1 MRTTNKKTIVLIAA
15 LVSAVYLLTGCTNW
29 EKKYKA
35 QNVELENLKGLL
47 DREKAE
53 KGQLAERATKEQQTI
68 EELQKKI
75 AERKLSAAEAS
86 GFGPGNEVA
95 FNASAGTV
103 TVTLP
108 NTILFDSGKATLKK
122 SSSTTLN
129 HIASVLQ
136 SQYAGRPIDVIG
148 HTDSQPIKKS
158 QWKDNWQLSTERANA
173 VVRHLIERG
182 VPKNSMRAIGRGDSQ
197 PIASNATPSGRA
209 KNRRVE
215 IVVHMR

>member
-1 MRTTNKKTIVLIAA
+1 MQIANKKTIALIAA
-15 LVSAVYLLTGCTNW
+15 LISICFFTGCTNW

-35 QNVELENLKGLL
+35 LNVEHENLKGLL
-47 DREKAE
+47 DREKSE
-53 KGQLAERATKEQQTI
+53 KGQLAEQVTKGQQTI

-95 FNASAGTV
+95 FDASAGTV

-122 SSSTTLN
+122 TSSTELN
-129 HIASVLQ
+129 HIISVLR
-136 SQYAGRPIDVIG
+136 SQYASRHIDVVG

-158 QWKDNWQLSTERANA
+158 KWQDNMQLSTERALS
-173 VVRHLIERG
+173 VVRYLTEHGI
-182 VPKNSMRAIGRGDSQ
+182 PKDRVRAVGRGESQ
-197 PIASNATPSGRA
+197 PVASNATPSGRA
-209 KNRRVE
+209 RNRRVE
-215 IVVHMR
+215 IVVHMK

>member
-1 MRTTNKKTIVLIAA
+1 MRTVNKKTIALVAA
-15 LVSAVYLLTGCTNW
+15 LISVCFFIGCTNW

-47 DREKAE
+47 ERERAE

-75 AERKLSAAEAS
+75 AGQKLSAAEAT

-95 FNASAGTV
+95 FNAAAGTV

-108 NTILFDSGKATLKK
+108 NTVLFDSGKATLKK
-122 SSSTTLN
+122 ASSTELN
-129 HIASVLQ
+129 HIASVLR
-136 SQYAGRPIDVIG
+136 SQYAGRYIDVVG

-158 QWKDNWQLSTERANA
+158 PWKDNLQLSTERALS
-173 VVRHLIERG
+173 VVRYLTEHGI
-182 VPKNSMRAIGRGDSQ
+182 PKDKIRAVGRGDSQ

-215 IVVHMR
+215 LVVHMR